1 LPAKKKTDKLTFL
14 VDTVVNNVQVQIAL
28 LIENLIEKRDCIFAE
43 PGESGLIDI
52 LKDKHFMSLSLFKE
66 MYIFSSGGK
75 VQIYILFCS
84 SFMQFKVCAASA

>member
-1 LPAKKKTDKLTFL
+1 M
-14 VDTVVNNVQVQIAL
+14 NNVQVQIAL
-28 LIENLIEKRDCIFAE
+28 LIKNLIEKKVCIYVE
-43 PGESGLIDI
+43 PGGSGLIDI

-66 MYIFSSGGK
+66 MYIFSSEGK